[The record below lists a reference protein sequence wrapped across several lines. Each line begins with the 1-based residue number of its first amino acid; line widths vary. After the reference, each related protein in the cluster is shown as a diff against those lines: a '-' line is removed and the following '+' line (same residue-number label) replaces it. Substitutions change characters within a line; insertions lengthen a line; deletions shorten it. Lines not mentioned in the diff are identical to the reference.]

1 MLTGFHESLR
11 TFERFQRQYSQGHNS
26 NVKVGFFIFLR
37 WQRDIHNKCNT
48 VSELFTFSNHSF
60 DNEHSAWDSGLIERC
75 TIWDPHL
82 ISCQQLSCESLLLL
96 LIQCIFTFVTD
107 KTAFWTNMTTTPE
120 LAKTCIFGKTALSSL
135 GIISQHL
142 TKSHKYTS
150 QIVKLVQVEIS
161 KKFFSGVSLHHRR
174 RRLFIGKLGH

>member
-1 MLTGFHESLR
+1 MLTGFHESLH

-26 NVKVGFFIFLR
+26 NVKVWFFIFLW

-48 VSELFTFSNHSF
+48 VSDFSLFPIFRLTSNTVHGIAVSLRG
-60 DNEHSAWDSGLIERC
+60 ALSG
-75 TIWDPHL
+75 TL
-82 ISCQQLSCESLLLL
+82 ISFHANSFHVRACYCCWFNAFSL
-96 LIQCIFTFVTD
+96 FVDD

-150 QIVKLVQVEIS
+150 QTVKLVQVEIS
-161 KKFFSGVSLHHRR
+161 KKFFTGVRLHHRR
-174 RRLFIGKLGH
+174 RRLFIGKLGQ